1 MARQRTDEQVLS
13 RIGFTE
19 QWLDRAKHQCAEG
32 NLARSWLTLVLADA
46 EMHHAL
52 QAAAPTTRSHSPRT
66 VAAAMIAIAAVAGAV
81 IIATTQWPGG
91 PTVLTV
97 EPAPPIVRLSAP
109 VGQLLEIAAPT
120 SPAKATALAQAAS
133 LGRRTATRS
142 GPQTAASRTG
152 RSAATAAVPAVST
165 PSPAPAPVIMVQAPT
180 SLASSPPSASSQ
192 TASPPAVSWP
202 APEISAGELI
212 DLVLAA
218 ERTLRSDANRP

>member
-1 MARQRTDEQVLS
+1 MEQDQQIVT

-19 QWLDRAKHQCAEG
+19 QWLDRAKQQCAEG
-32 NLARSWLTLVLADA
+32 NVARSWLTLVLADA

-81 IIATTQWPGG
+81 IIAATQWPGRQAAISG
-91 PTVLTV
+91 

-109 VGQLLEIAAPT
+109 VGQLLEIAAPS
-120 SPAKATALAQAAS
+120 SPAQAAAPAQAAS
-133 LGRRTATRS
+133 PTRRTARRIAPPTD
-142 GPQTAASRTG
+142 ASKTG
-152 RSAATAAVPAVST
+152 RSAATAIVPAAST
-165 PSPAPAPVIMVQAPT
+165 PSPAPAPVMTVQAPT
-180 SLASSPPSASSQ
+180 SLPTSPQHASSQ
-192 TASPPAVSWP
+192 VATPPEVSRP
-202 APEISAGELI
+202 ALEISAGELI